1 MHLNRLYARL
11 MVWNLACRDLICV
24 PTDIATGMMD
34 NTNRPHLQ
42 TTVQSRLV
50 IKSNPDERV
59 LSVPLPHNLI
69 DK

>member
-1 MHLNRLYARL
+1 MRGL
-11 MVWNLACRDLICV
+11 WSGIGLAVTSFSYRQ
-24 PTDIATGMMD
+24 TFATGMMD